1 MRRRKKKES
10 EEDVSITSVRS
21 ITSITS
27 ITTDWEEFTSTSA
40 NKIFLLLNLLRL
52 RVGVKWTQII

>member
-10 EEDVSITSVRS
+10 EEDVSITS
-21 ITSITS
+21 ITSITI
-27 ITTDWEEFTSTSA
+27 ITTDWEKFTSISA

>member
-10 EEDVSITSVRS
+10 EEDVSITS
-21 ITSITS
+21 
-27 ITTDWEEFTSTSA
+27 ITTEWEEFTSASA

>member
-10 EEDVSITSVRS
+10 EEDVSITS
-21 ITSITS
+21 ITS
-27 ITTDWEEFTSTSA
+27 ITTEWEEFTSASA

>member
-10 EEDVSITSVRS
+10 EEDVSIIS

-27 ITTDWEEFTSTSA
+27 ITTDWEEFTNTSA
-40 NKIFLLLNLLRL
+40 NKILLLLNLLRL
-52 RVGVKWTQII
+52 RVGVKWTRII

>member
-10 EEDVSITSVRS
+10 EEDVSITS
-21 ITSITS
+21 IISITS